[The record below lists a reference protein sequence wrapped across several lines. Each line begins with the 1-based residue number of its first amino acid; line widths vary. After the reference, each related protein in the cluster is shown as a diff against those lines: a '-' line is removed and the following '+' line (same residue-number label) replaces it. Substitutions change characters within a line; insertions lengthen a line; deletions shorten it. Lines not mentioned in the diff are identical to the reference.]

1 MRNLKKLIAPAVG
14 GFVLSFFISLIA
26 TKGNFGVALLRGLL
40 FAVIFAGLFFLIDFL
55 FARFLDGTSSS
66 TAAPKSEPGL
76 GATVDI
82 TLADEELADDG
93 DDLKFF
99 VGQNKMGLNAGK
111 TDSDDNLAE
120 PVQYTVD
127 NSADSSASSAPSRS
141 DAATPRTESSRPVM
155 GFDSKPSSNVSDS
168 EPKAS
173 FKPVPLGTPE
183 PNVDAAPSAGDSEK
197 IKDLDSLPEISD
209 FDSDLGSDEDS
220 SSKQNSG
227 DDGYIDDTDFAGPNS
242 SLYSRKKPGDDVTS
256 GHDAE
261 TLAKAIQTILK
272 KDE

>member
-40 FAVIFAGLFFLIDFL
+40 FAVIFAGLFFVIDFL
-55 FARFLDGTSSS
+55 FTRFLDGTSS
-66 TAAPKSEPGL
+66 AAGTPKSEPGL
-76 GATVDI
+76 GANVDI

-99 VGQNKMGLNAGK
+99 VGQNKMGLKAGK
-111 TDSDDNLAE
+111 PDSDNNLDE
-120 PVQYTVD
+120 SVQYTVD
-127 NSADSSASSAPSRS
+127 SSTDVSTPSAPSR
-141 DAATPRTESSRPVM
+141 PERTESSRPVA
-155 GFDSKPSSNVSDS
+155 GFDSKTSAGVSGS
-168 EPKAS
+168 EAAS

-183 PNVDAAPSAGDSEK
+183 PKMDSAPAAGDSEK

-220 SSKQNSG
+220 NSQQNSG
-227 DDGYIDDTDFAGPNS
+227 DDGYIDDTDFSGSNS
-242 SLYSRKKPGDDVTS
+242 SLYSRKNPGGDVTS